1 MIYNFY
7 AYQRNGKCLYYR
19 EWNRPNNPL
28 SENLV
33 EDQRLVFGLIFSL
46 QKLCLQLTPTPEVT
60 NQEGFQSFR
69 TARYTLN
76 FFETPSGI
84 IFAVN
89 TDSPLQRTHMWH
101 IYSNIYVPYV
111 VRNPLY
117 EMGETITAIK
127 FKATL
132 DDYIATV

>member
-7 AYQRNGKCLYYR
+7 VYQRNGKCLYYR

-28 SENLV
+28 SDNLV

-46 QKLCLQLTPTPEVT
+46 QKLCLQLTPTPEVS

-89 TDSPLQRTHMWH
+89 TDSPLQRTHLWH
-101 IYSNIYVPYV
+101 ILSGDTYLRAAHVTNSRARGICELKEPAAVC
-111 VRNPLY
+111 
-117 EMGETITAIK
+117 
-127 FKATL
+127 
-132 DDYIATV
+132 